1 MKRLLIVDDELGTRE
16 SLKMIFDKEYNII
29 TATTGEEALGIIEGL
44 RPNLVLLDIIMPGID
59 GLAVLERINEIDKDI
74 IVIMITATKTVKTA
88 VHAMK
93 LGAYDYITK
102 PFDLDEIRLIIK
114 KAISTQDLRNE
125 VKILRAEID
134 KGYSFGNIVGNTG
147 IMREIFDTIKQIAD
161 SKTTVLIEGESGTGK
176 ELVAKAIHFNSNRKG
191 KPFIAINCAGIP
203 ETLIESELFGHE
215 KGAFTNAYG
224 RKLGRFELADS
235 GTLFLDEISEL
246 SLATQAKILRFL
258 QERELVRVGG
268 TETINVDVRL
278 IAATNRNL
286 EDSVAN
292 GALREDLY
300 YRIKVVP
307 IYLPP
312 LRERKE
318 DIPLL
323 VNHFLNRIMK
333 EQEVKAKSISSEA
346 LDLLIEYNWPGNIRE
361 LENIIARITLLSK
374 NSRVLP
380 EDLPSNIRGNAKLN
394 LIKEAVLEGK
404 LSFEKAEAEFERDI
418 ILNTLEKTNYVQ
430 SKAAEL
436 LGISR
441 RILKYKMD
449 KLGIQ
454 ATTE

>member
-16 SLKMIFDKEYNII
+16 SLRMVFDKEYDII
-29 TATTGEEALGIIEGL
+29 TAATGEEALRIIERL
-44 RPNLVLLDIIMPGID
+44 RPNMVLLDIIMPGMD
-59 GLAVLERINEIDKDI
+59 GLTVLERINEIDKDI

-88 VHAMK
+88 VYAMK

-114 KAISTQDLRNE
+114 NALSTQDLKNE
-125 VKILRAEID
+125 VKILRSEID

-203 ETLIESELFGHE
+203 EPLIESELFGHE

-268 TETINVDVRL
+268 TETISVDVRL

-292 GALREDLY
+292 GAFREDLY

-307 IYLPP
+307 IHLPP

-333 EQEVKAKSISSEA
+333 EKDAEAKSISSEA

-361 LENIIARITLLSK
+361 LENIIAR
-374 NSRVLP
+374 
-380 EDLPSNIRGNAKLN
+380 
-394 LIKEAVLEGK
+394 
-404 LSFEKAEAEFERDI
+404 
-418 ILNTLEKTNYVQ
+418 
-430 SKAAEL
+430 
-436 LGISR
+436 
-441 RILKYKMD
+441 
-449 KLGIQ
+449 
-454 ATTE
+454 

>member
-1 MKRLLIVDDELGTRE
+1 MKKLLIVDDELGTRE
-16 SLKMIFDKEYNII
+16 SLRMIFDREYDII
-29 TATTGEEALGIIEGL
+29 TAATGEEALGIIEGL
-44 RPNLVLLDIIMPGID
+44 RPSLVLLDIIMPGMD

-114 KAISTQDLRNE
+114 KALSTQDLRNE

-203 ETLIESELFGHE
+203 ESLIESELFGHE

-224 RKLGRFELADS
+224 RKLGRFEMADS

-286 EDSVAN
+286 EDSVTN
-292 GALREDLY
+292 GTFREDLY

-307 IYLPP
+307 IHLPP

-323 VNHFLNRIMK
+323 VNHFLSKIMK
-333 EQEVKAKSISSEA
+333 EKEAKAKSISSEA

-374 NSRVLP
+374 NSRVFP

-430 SKAAEL
+430 SRAAEL

-449 KLGIQ
+449 KLGIEGT
-454 ATTE
+454 AG

>member
-1 MKRLLIVDDELGTRE
+1 MKKLLIVDDELGTRE
-16 SLKMIFDKEYNII
+16 SLRMIFDKEYDII
-29 TATTGEEALGIIEGL
+29 TAATGEDALGIIEGL
-44 RPNLVLLDIIMPGID
+44 RPNLVLLDIIMPGMD

-114 KAISTQDLRNE
+114 KALSTQDLRNE

-147 IMREIFDTIKQIAD
+147 IMREIFDTIRQIAD

-268 TETINVDVRL
+268 TETISVDVRL

-292 GALREDLY
+292 GTFREDLF

-307 IYLPP
+307 IHLPP

-323 VNHFLNRIMK
+323 VNHFFNRIMK
-333 EQEVKAKSISSEA
+333 EKDAKAKSISSDA

-361 LENIIARITLLSK
+361 LENTIERITLLSRTSK
-374 NSRVLP
+374 VLP
-380 EDLPSNIRGNAKLN
+380 EDLPSNIRGNAKLK

-418 ILNTLEKTNYVQ
+418 ILNILEKTNYVQ
-430 SKAAEL
+430 SRAAEL

-449 KLGIQ
+449 KLGIE
-454 ATTE
+454 ATTD